1 MEKNIAES
9 QKVKSNNKIDLIE
22 KEFLL
27 GINPDGVLHTN
38 RIMKAMQIS
47 KPGGD
52 FELVNREI
60 PNPKENEVLIK
71 VHACGVCH
79 GEAVTKDGYFPGIK
93 YPRIPGHEVIG
104 TIDKLGSRVDN
115 WKVGQRVGVGWHAGH
130 CMKCDSCRRGDFW
143 ACENSLTTG
152 VSTDGGYAEYMIA
165 RSEVLV
171 SIPEELDS
179 IEAAPL
185 VCAGRTSLGALQH
198 CGAKGGDLVA
208 IHGLGGLGHLAVQYG
223 RKLGFKVVV
232 LSHSKEK
239 EELAYKLG
247 AHVYIDTNTTDAAKE
262 LKKMGGAQ
270 AIICFAPNAKAIS
283 ALLYGLKH
291 DGKLVIVT
299 AVGEPIQINGN
310 LLFGGASVGGFAQ
323 GNIEDTLRFS
333 TLTNVIPMVEVFPLE
348 QAAEAYNK
356 MMTSKVHFRAV
367 LKIN

>member
-1 MEKNIAES
+1 MVKNIAES

-52 FELVNREI
+52 FELVNKVI
-60 PNPKENEVLIK
+60 PEPKENEVLIK

-79 GEAVTKDGYFPGIK
+79 GEAVTKDGFFPGIK

-104 TIDKLGSRVDN
+104 TIDKLGSRIDN
-115 WKVGQRVGVGWHAGH
+115 WKVGQRVGIGWHAGH

-185 VCAGRTSLGALQH
+185 
-198 CGAKGGDLVA
+198 
-208 IHGLGGLGHLAVQYG
+208 
-223 RKLGFKVVV
+223 
-232 LSHSKEK
+232 
-239 EELAYKLG
+239 
-247 AHVYIDTNTTDAAKE
+247 
-262 LKKMGGAQ
+262 
-270 AIICFAPNAKAIS
+270 
-283 ALLYGLKH
+283 
-291 DGKLVIVT
+291 
-299 AVGEPIQINGN
+299 
-310 LLFGGASVGGFAQ
+310 
-323 GNIEDTLRFS
+323 
-333 TLTNVIPMVEVFPLE
+333 
-348 QAAEAYNK
+348 
-356 MMTSKVHFRAV
+356 
-367 LKIN
+367 